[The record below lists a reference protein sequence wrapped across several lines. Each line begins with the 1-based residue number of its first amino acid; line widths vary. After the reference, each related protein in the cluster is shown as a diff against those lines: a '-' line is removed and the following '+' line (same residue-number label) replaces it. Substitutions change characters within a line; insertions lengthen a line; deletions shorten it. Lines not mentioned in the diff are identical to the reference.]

1 MTALRAS
8 TETSPQPGFVDGE
21 LFCTAALLFD
31 LDGTLVDTTGAVEL
45 SWQQAARELDVP
57 FDQLA
62 PYIHGIP
69 ADQALKRAVPWLAA
83 ARRAELA
90 DRILAAQASDG
101 AAVDLMPGA
110 SALLGRIP
118 VARWAVVTSG
128 DERLARASM
137 RKARVPIPLE
147 LVTADD
153 VEHGKPH
160 PEPYLLGAQL
170 LKVTPPASCAAVED
184 SPAGIASAQAAGMRV
199 VAVATTFA
207 PEALSNA
214 DWLVPDLRWLT
225 ATAIPDGLLV
235 EIAQPAV

>member
-1 MTALRAS
+1 MTALRAE

-21 LFCTAALLFD
+21 LFCSAALLFD
-31 LDGTLVDTTGAVEL
+31 LDGTLVDTTGAVES

-57 FDQLA
+57 FDRLA

-69 ADQALKRAVPWLAA
+69 ADQALKRAVPWVAD

-90 DRILAAQASDG
+90 EMILAAQASDD

-137 RKARVPIPLE
+137 RKARVPVPLE
-147 LVTADD
+147 LVTAND
-153 VEHGKPH
+153 VERGKPH
-160 PEPYLLGAQL
+160 PEPYLLGAER
-170 LKVTPPASCAAVED
+170 LKVSPPALCTAVED
-184 SPAGIASAQAAGMRV
+184 SPAGIASAHAAGMRA
-199 VAVATTFA
+199 VAVTTTFA
-207 PEALSNA
+207 PEALSSA
-214 DWLVPDLRWLT
+214 DWLVPDLRWLI
-225 ATAIPDGLLV
+225 ATAVPDGLLV
-235 EIAQPAV
+235 EIARPA